1 MSEVKTAWRKNLDPR
16 YISGEDL
23 FHELKDLK
31 KSMNVYIERQ
41 DDSKA
46 FDQSVQKEVDKTA
59 LYLVNIDTKQRVHK
73 PCLLNVTNAKF
84 LEKEFG
90 SIYIEDWYNKPFTMF
105 CMPDKRHGQVV
116 RFKKYYAP
124 AKKDESQELI
134 KQLDS
139 CSTLNELIE
148 KWGSFTFEQKNIP
161 SVLAQKDKLK
171 ETLK

>member
-1 MSEVKTAWRKNLDPR
+1 METQKTAWRKNLDPR

-59 LYLVNIDTKQRVHK
+59 LYLINLDTRQRLHK

-90 SIYIEDWYNKPFTMF
+90 SIYIEDWYNKPFTMY
-105 CMPDKRHGQVV
+105 CLADKRHGQVV

-124 AKKDESQELI
+124 VKKDESQELI
-134 KQLDS
+134 NKLDS
-139 CSTLNELIE
+139 CKTKDELI
-148 KWGSFTFEQKNIP
+148 KVWGSFTPDQKNIA
-161 SVLAQKDKLK
+161 SVLSKKDSLK
-171 ETLK
+171 EKLN